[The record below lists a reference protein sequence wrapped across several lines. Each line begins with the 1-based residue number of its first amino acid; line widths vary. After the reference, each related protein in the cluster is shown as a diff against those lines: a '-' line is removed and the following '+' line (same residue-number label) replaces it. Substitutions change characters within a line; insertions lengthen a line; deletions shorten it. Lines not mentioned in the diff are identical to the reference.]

1 MSKTTRTIAI
11 VQPVYL
17 PWLGYFEQ
25 IAYADHF
32 VFYDDVQFGRKNW
45 RNRNQ
50 ILGVN
55 GPAWLTVPVRKT
67 SLGTLINAVEVNNA
81 QPWASKHLKS
91 IRFNYQR
98 APHFEPCF
106 SVLEAILQQEWT
118 LLRDL
123 DVALTRALCAMLD
136 ITPEMSLSSDVP
148 SDPDFVGQRDT
159 SAADPAIARRNMRV
173 VELCLHHRATHFY
186 VGARA
191 EDYIDPE
198 IFADFGIKVWFQ
210 DYVHPVYPQQS
221 PQPHSHMAVIDLLMN
236 TGPDA
241 REILLSSPAPG
252 FASTAGAPIQG
263 SG

>member
-1 MSKTTRTIAI
+1 MPVTSKAIAI
-11 VQPVYL
+11 IQPVYL

-32 VFYDDVQFGRKNW
+32 VFYDDVQFGRHNW

-50 ILGVN
+50 ILSVN
-55 GPAWLTVPVRKT
+55 GPIWLTVPVKKP
-67 SLGTLINAVEVNNA
+67 SFGALINEIEINNA

-98 APHFEPCF
+98 APYFEPCF
-106 SVLEAILQQEWT
+106 SVLQEILQREWT
-118 LLRDL
+118 SLSDL
-123 DVALTRALCAMLD
+123 DATLTRALCGMMD
-136 ITPEMSLSSDVP
+136 ITPSMSLSSDVP
-148 SDPDFVGQRDT
+148 SDPDFVGQLDAH
-159 SAADPAIARRNMRV
+159 AADPTVAQRNMRV
-173 VELCLHHRATHFY
+173 IEVCRHHGADQFY

-198 IFADFGIKVWFQ
+198 LFARFGITVWFQ

-221 PQPHSHMAVIDLLMN
+221 PEPQSHMAVIDLLMN

-241 REILLSSPAPG
+241 RRILLSSPAPA
-252 FASTAGAPIQG
+252 FADGQN